1 MNKFIAALTGN
12 GLMLLLSAIAQAGSA
27 QWDLNPKS
35 GDWNTTA
42 NWTPIT
48 VPNGPANTATFDFSN
63 TTNVSISANTE
74 VNGITFTS
82 AATSPY
88 TITASPSFILTFSGR
103 GITNNSGTTQNLVT
117 AVNRAGQQGEILF
130 TNAATAGSSTTF
142 TNNGATVSGGFGG
155 TTEFSGTSTA
165 GNGTFTNNAATV
177 VGGLAGMTSFNDSST
192 AGNGTF
198 INNALP
204 GIETNGGVTEFLAG
218 SAGNGTFINNGNNA
232 GSAGS
237 TLLFGSS
244 TASNGTFTNNGGTG
258 SSGAGGDTIFFDTS
272 TAAAATLIAN
282 GGTGGARGGAIVFEQ
297 DSKGGRSRVEVF
309 GNGELDMSLH
319 TPSLTIGSIEGTGN
333 AFLGSNNLTVG
344 SNNMNTIFSGVI
356 QDGGT
361 IHGTGGSLTKIGS
374 GTLDLTGSNTY
385 TGNTN
390 VNGGVLRVDGSIT
403 SNTSVNSRGTLA
415 GTGTIHGNVTNNGG
429 TVSPG
434 DAPGTLTVTGNYTQ
448 QASST
453 LLIDIAGHSP
463 GQLSV
468 LNVLGN
474 ANLNGTLDPV
484 LLNGFIP
491 MIGQSFVFLD
501 YASLSGAFSSIEN
514 QVFDNGMEKWSV
526 TYQSTHAI
534 LTAESTT
541 SGVPEQGSTF
551 LLLTL
556 SLLGMAT
563 YRRLWI
569 GAVC

>member
-1 MNKFIAALTGN
+1 
-12 GLMLLLSAIAQAGSA
+12 
-27 QWDLNPKS
+27 
-35 GDWNTTA
+35 
-42 NWTPIT
+42 
-48 VPNGPANTATFDFSN
+48 
-63 TTNVSISANTE
+63 
-74 VNGITFTS
+74 
-82 AATSPY
+82 
-88 TITASPSFILTFSGR
+88 
-103 GITNNSGTTQNLVT
+103 VT
-117 AVNRAGQQGEILF
+117 AVSRAGQQGEILF

-142 TNNGATVSGGFGG
+142 TNDGATVRGGFGGITEFSDKSSAGNATINNNAATVFADIAAPNGGETIFDITSTAGSAMINNNGATVAGNFNSG
-155 TTEFSGTSTA
+155 TTYFFGNSTA

-177 VGGLAGMTSFNDSST
+177 VGGLGGMTIFNDSST
-192 AGNGTF
+192 AGSGTF
-198 INNALP
+198 INNGLP
-204 GIETNGGVTEFLAG
+204 GADTNGGVTEFLAG
-218 SAGNGTFINNGNNA
+218 SAGHGTFINNGNNA
-232 GSAGS
+232 GGAGS

-244 TASNGTFTNNGGTG
+244 TAGNGTFTNNGGTG
-258 SSGAGGDTIFFDTS
+258 SSGAGGATVFFDAS
-272 TAAAATLIAN
+272 TAADATLIAN
-282 GGTGGARGGAIVFEQ
+282 GGTGGAQGGAIVFEQ
-297 DSKGGRSRVEVF
+297 GSKGGRSRVEVF

-319 TPSLTIGSIEGTGN
+319 APSLTIGSIEGTGN
-333 AFLGSNNLTVG
+333 VFLGSNNLTVG
-344 SNNMNTIFSGVI
+344 SNNMNTMFSGVI

-390 VNGGVLRVDGSIT
+390 VNAGVLKVDGSIT
-403 SNTSVNSRGTLA
+403 SNTSVNSGGTLA